1 MPKTTVLQPNQTQFF
16 SSKRLFISKIIVPIT
31 STAVAVMFTF
41 SFGSAFATLSSDE
54 KDALNQYKAEQAQN
68 YYSTIEKAGENYLN
82 GLTFDAKGNL
92 VTSDSDTTGLIS
104 KEVVKAAVA
113 DAVDEAKIA
122 FGQEV
127 STIMTDQAYEGTT
140 ITTNTDVLAAL
151 QKAYLKVVN
160 AKLSNTNVL
169 GTDLAKV
176 VKKQFKLDK
185 DAAVVALGAY
195 DLSKY
200 SDNIKDYAIAVDVA
214 ASPYPSAGYTYG
226 DATGL
231 AANTSVTAKEFV
243 NRIVSTQTLAVTAAP
258 ETAAGIKD
266 VRKAAQ
272 IADELINGHKI
283 TTSEPYYIEAVKT
296 LDDLKA
302 DTSLDSAKANA
313 IAQINAALAS
323 KKIAVANKIQVG
335 IDALNKYA
343 TLSDS
348 NKALLESLNED
359 KADLNDNF
367 ANLEKV
373 YSTKINYQK
382 TTTAVNQYLAV
393 VLTEIERRITNDPL
407 IQNISSVGQT
417 KELMLKRS

>member
-1 MPKTTVLQPNQTQFF
+1 M
-16 SSKRLFISKIIVPIT
+16 PIT

-92 VTSDSDTTGLIS
+92 VTSASGTTGLIS

-127 STIMTDQAYEGTT
+127 STIMPDQEYAGIS
-140 ITTNTDVLAAL
+140 ITTNTNVLAAL
-151 QKAYLKVVN
+151 QAAYVKVTTDTTSG
-160 AKLSNTNVL
+160 KLIDANVL

-185 DAAVVALGAY
+185 DAAVAALGAY

-214 ASPYPSAGYTYG
+214 ASPYPGAGYTYG

-243 NRIVSTQTLAVTAAP
+243 NRIVSTQTLAVTAAA
-258 ETAAGIKD
+258 ETADGIKA

-283 TTSEPYYIEAVKT
+283 TTSENYYIEAVKT

-302 DTSLDSAKANA
+302 DTSLESAKANA

-343 TLSDS
+343 TISDS

-367 ANLEKV
+367 ANLEK
-373 YSTKINYQK
+373 STAQRS
-382 TTTAVNQYLAV
+382 TTRKQQL
-393 VLTEIERRITNDPL
+393 L
-407 IQNISSVGQT
+407 
-417 KELMLKRS
+417 

>member
-1 MPKTTVLQPNQTQFF
+1 
-16 SSKRLFISKIIVPIT
+16 
-31 STAVAVMFTF
+31 MFTF

-92 VTSDSDTTGLIS
+92 VTSDSNTTGLIS

-127 STIMTDQAYEGTT
+127 STIMPDQAYEGTT

-160 AKLSNTNVL
+160 AKLSDTNVL

-185 DAAVVALGAY
+185 DAAVAALGAY

-214 ASPYPSAGYTYG
+214 ASPYPGSGYIYG

-266 VRKAAQ
+266 VR
-272 IADELINGHKI
+272 
-283 TTSEPYYIEAVKT
+283 
-296 LDDLKA
+296 
-302 DTSLDSAKANA
+302 
-313 IAQINAALAS
+313 
-323 KKIAVANKIQVG
+323 
-335 IDALNKYA
+335 
-343 TLSDS
+343 
-348 NKALLESLNED
+348 
-359 KADLNDNF
+359 
-367 ANLEKV
+367 
-373 YSTKINYQK
+373 
-382 TTTAVNQYLAV
+382 
-393 VLTEIERRITNDPL
+393 
-407 IQNISSVGQT
+407 
-417 KELMLKRS
+417 